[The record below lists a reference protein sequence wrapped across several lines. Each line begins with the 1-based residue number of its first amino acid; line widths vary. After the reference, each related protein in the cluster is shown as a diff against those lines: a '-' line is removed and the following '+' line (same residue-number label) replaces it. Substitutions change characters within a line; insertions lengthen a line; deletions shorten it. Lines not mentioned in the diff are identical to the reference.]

1 MESNSKVTVKIYGR
15 EYIISGE
22 KDREH
27 IVKVAAYVDNQMH
40 QIANAAIS
48 CPVNDLAVLSAVNI
62 ADESFECKE
71 EVAELKKLNA
81 QLEKDAQH
89 YVQLWDEAKKNFHQ
103 YKEETQGMVDQNE
116 RLRKELTDKDHEM
129 RDIKV
134 ASEKAAE
141 KLVENSEK
149 EIEELQE
156 KCKELENT
164 FFELQMENLQ
174 LKKDLES
181 CQRELQE
188 AQIEKEA
195 REAQERQELREAQEA
210 QNTES
215 MGESEIV
222 PNME

>member
-1 MESNSKVTVKIYGR
+1 MESNSKVSVKIYGQ
-15 EYIISGE
+15 EYVISGE

-40 QIANAAIS
+40 EIANAAIS

-62 ADESFECKE
+62 ADESFDCKE
-71 EVAELKKLNA
+71 EVAELKKLNV

-103 YKEETQGMVDQNE
+103 YKEETQGMMEQNE
-116 RLRKELTDKDHEM
+116 RMRKELTDKDREM
-129 RDIKV
+129 RDIKA

-141 KLVENSEK
+141 KLLENSEK
-149 EIEELQE
+149 EMEELQE
-156 KCKELENT
+156 KCRELENT
-164 FFELQMENLQ
+164 IFELQMENLQ

-188 AQIEKEA
+188 AQK
-195 REAQERQELREAQEA
+195 RQESQEA
-210 QNTES
+210 QN
-215 MGESEIV
+215 GENVAAAEVV
-222 PNME
+222 PNIE